1 MKNLWWKKF
10 NFLNNSDKKKSVLF
24 WSVLA
29 IIIILMFFSFIY
41 TDILITVKHSLNL
54 IQTMVDGHPMGFYA
68 SNYGLVVDKLFTIP
82 TMATYDLPIFIIFAI
97 WNFPLWI
104 VQNLFHVS
112 ITESLLCLIWL
123 KSLLVLLLGLCAW
136 VVKKI
141 CLEINIDKKYIKW
154 AIFAFVSSPLL
165 LMPLFIM
172 NQYDII
178 ALLFILLGI
187 WMYAK
192 GKFGWFVFW
201 FAIAI
206 PMKMFA
212 LFIFIPLIL
221 LNNKKILPIIKYI
234 VLGLIPLIATKLISS
249 QMPMYKESTAGFN
262 VDMLSKMFKS
272 SINVDFGNASL
283 FCGCLIAIAIFCY
296 VKKLKDKDE
305 LNKFCIYI
313 PFVVLASFFIF
324 VEFNPYWIILIT
336 PFIAIMLFQNM
347 KNFKINII
355 LDMISSAAILVVTLF
370 YYYWCYGSRVIERM
384 AIPSL
389 FGSTYGMT
397 MKYANPSVLLAE
409 FGVDK
414 FMPFLLAAYVT
425 CMIAM
430 LIIDYPKK
438 SSLEL
443 GKPDVEWGLLFTR
456 MLIIV
461 PIPILMI
468 YCYYAR

>member
-1 MKNLWWKKF
+1 MNLTKF
-10 NFLNNSDKKKSVLF
+10 ISKHRSLLF
-24 WSVLA
+24 WSTLA
-29 IIIILMFFSFIY
+29 IIIAVMFFSFIY
-41 TDILITVKHSLNL
+41 TDILITTKHSLNL
-54 IQTMVDGHPMGFYA
+54 LQTMYAGHPMGFYA
-68 SNYGLVVDKLFTIP
+68 LNYGLVVDKLFTIP
-82 TMATYDLPIFIIFAI
+82 TMATYDLPIFIVFAI

-141 CLEINIDKKYIKW
+141 CLEINIDKKYVKW
-154 AIFAFVSSPLL
+154 VIFAFVSSPLL

-234 VLGLIPLIATKLISS
+234 ALGLTPLVATKLISS
-249 QMPMYKESTAGFN
+249 QMSMYKESTAGFN
-262 VDMLSKMFKS
+262 GGMLSKMFTS
-272 SINVDFGNASL
+272 VINVNLGNASL
-283 FCGCLIAIAIFCY
+283 FCVCLIAIAIFCY
-296 VKKLKDKDE
+296 VKKIKDKDE

-313 PFVVLASFFIF
+313 PFAILASFFIF
-324 VEFNPYWIILIT
+324 VGFHPQWIILIT
-336 PFIAIMLFQNM
+336 PFMAIMLFQNM
-347 KNFKINII
+347 KNLKINII
-355 LDMISSAAILVVTLF
+355 LDMISSAAILVVTLL
-370 YYYWCYGSRVIERM
+370 YYYWCYDSMVIERM
-384 AIPSL
+384 AIPRL

-397 MKYANPSVLLAE
+397 MKYANPSVLLDR

-414 FMPFLLAAYVT
+414 FMSFFLAAYVT
-425 CMIAM
+425 CIIAM
-430 LIIDYPKK
+430 LIINYPKK
-438 SSLEL
+438 SSPELE
-443 GKPDVEWGLLFTR
+443 KPGVEWGLLFTR